1 MPPLTCAPKDMS
13 HVQIIGLVEYLKSHS
28 GAGVDDPFVFWKCQ
42 LLPPPPPPAWSPTP
56 LIDTHLPSP
65 PPLPARS
72 PTPPIPTCSPS
83 PPPPPAW
90 SPTPPVPPHSPIL
103 SPSPPLSPPIPPH
116 SPPIPPLPASPP
128 IPSCSPIPPPVSKHA
143 RRALAANNDLPRWSS
158 RNQPPPGPQTRNKGK
173 WGALLEDQSSKPV
186 SKCQWYMFSIIA
198 LSLWLKNLD
207 RNKWTVG
214 IGGLKTSSDLSGFE
228 MSPAQDVSRCPHIR
242 HGVMYI
248 CMNIHYFTSQDIV
261 SHLESKMILISL
273 SWDQWVRFLVW
284 TQLMGARQR
293 NGQCPR
299 SDRRIWTKGVWCQ
312 RSRHHQNRNFWQTNR
327 HDPRLQIQGSL
338 LFLPCPIEERE
349 TGMDKTPTHRNK
361 RWPYSGLLEQYMQ

>member
-1 MPPLTCAPKDMS
+1 MGYVFCLQLQRHSDSNNVAYVQGQESEVPYAELIKSLGGFYNMSKWQSMPPLTCAPKDMS

-143 RRALAANNDLPRWSS
+143 RRALAANNDLPR
-158 RNQPPPGPQTRNKGK
+158 
-173 WGALLEDQSSKPV
+173 
-186 SKCQWYMFSIIA
+186 
-198 LSLWLKNLD
+198 
-207 RNKWTVG
+207 
-214 IGGLKTSSDLSGFE
+214 
-228 MSPAQDVSRCPHIR
+228 
-242 HGVMYI
+242 
-248 CMNIHYFTSQDIV
+248 
-261 SHLESKMILISL
+261 
-273 SWDQWVRFLVW
+273 
-284 TQLMGARQR
+284 
-293 NGQCPR
+293 
-299 SDRRIWTKGVWCQ
+299 
-312 RSRHHQNRNFWQTNR
+312 
-327 HDPRLQIQGSL
+327 
-338 LFLPCPIEERE
+338 
-349 TGMDKTPTHRNK
+349 
-361 RWPYSGLLEQYMQ
+361 